1 MKMPLLPKKL
11 FVLCA
16 AAILVAFTLYTT
28 AVLAQGS
35 TVDEDVHIHAHDKSD
50 ISFWFGLMELPFLM
64 ICVVFAFVTANALK
78 GGKFGRGMNL
88 LAWGFLVMA
97 IGHLHMQLD
106 HFYNLNLFR
115 SWFGNLGG
123 SLAWFIALV
132 ITWLLSAAGYYS
144 MYKAGKGR

>member
-1 MKMPLLPKKL
+1 M
-11 FVLCA
+11 
-16 AAILVAFTLYTT
+16 
-28 AVLAQGS
+28 
-35 TVDEDVHIHAHDKSD
+35 
-50 ISFWFGLMELPFLM
+50 M